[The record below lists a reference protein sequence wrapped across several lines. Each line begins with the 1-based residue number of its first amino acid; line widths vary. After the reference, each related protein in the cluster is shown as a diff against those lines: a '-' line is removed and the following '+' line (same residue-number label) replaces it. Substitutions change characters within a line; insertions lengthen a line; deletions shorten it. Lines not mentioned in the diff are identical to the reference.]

1 MNFLKKFK
9 IFMIVCF
16 FITTPFTSIFCEK
29 WAGQA
34 ASYQLIDGSKTAS
47 GEFFDKDSLAAAC
60 NGFKLGAEVVIIN
73 PKNYKKITVIIN
85 DRISPDS
92 TFFILITPK
101 AAKEL
106 GFEWETGLVVI
117 DGNFSDVNSTERLV
131 INGLAREGEIDPE
144 TLKKFP
150 DITWPEDEKI
160 VADQLPTEHK
170 DNGFPIKEE
179 NEIPEKDT
187 KTAKLDTDEKNG
199 KTVEKKELE
208 ELDEQENLKPKNEE
222 ALTPEEK
229 TNKYSMNEDEKNG
242 TEKTVKEEKVEKE
255 PIIEKE
261 IIEPKKED
269 KIALV
274 LPDLKKQENKI
285 DIDTKD
291 KEVVKETLK
300 EEKVEE
306 KIIEKKEEQ
315 PVVWEKDLLKNKIYL
330 RFSTTPDKKEGERR
344 YRLFKKVF
352 VDIIGIEKEGKYI
365 LYIGP
370 ITEEQIDPLLKKI
383 RNYGFKDSYITK
395 G

>member
-1 MNFLKKFK
+1 MNFLNKFR
-9 IFMIVCF
+9 IIIIVCF
-16 FITTPFTSIFCEK
+16 FIITPFTNIFCEK

-47 GEFFDKDSLAAAC
+47 GEFFDKDSLSAAC

-73 PKNYKKITVIIN
+73 PKNYKKIKVIIN

-101 AAKEL
+101 AAKDL
-106 GFEWETGLVVI
+106 GFEWETGLVVVE
-117 DGNFSDVNSTERLV
+117 GNFSDVNSTERLV
-131 INGLAREGEIDPE
+131 INGLAREGEVDPE

-150 DITWPEDEKI
+150 DINWPKDDKI

-170 DNGFPIKEE
+170 DNGFPVKEE
-179 NEIPEKDT
+179 KETPEKDT

-199 KTVEKKELE
+199 KTEKVLEEIEEKEILEPKKEE
-208 ELDEQENLKPKNEE
+208 TLK
-222 ALTPEEK
+222 PEEK
-229 TNKYSMNEDEKNG
+229 TNKYAMNEDEKNG
-242 TEKTVKEEKVEKE
+242 VEKAVKEEKVEKE
-255 PIIEKE
+255 PVVEKE
-261 IIEPKKED
+261 ILEPKKED

-274 LPDLKKQENKI
+274 LPDLKKEENKI

-291 KEVVKETLK
+291 KEAKIEEKVI
-300 EEKVEE
+300 EKVEE
-306 KIIEKKEEQ
+306 KVIEKKEES
-315 PVVWEKDLLKNKIYL
+315 PIVWEKDLIKNKIYL

-370 ITEEQIDPLLKKI
+370 ITEDQIDALLKKI